1 LIVDSVRF
9 LRFAIRAYTVHMQFR
24 HLIMI
29 LLFVTACSKTSAQ
42 PAKRLAPGDV
52 VATVGSTSITLSEVD
67 DKALQQPTAN
77 FGSMKLSQAL
87 YEARRAAVDDLI
99 ADALLDQEA
108 KARRLDRSAL
118 VEQEITAKVT
128 AVSDADISTWY
139 QQNQARVQGT
149 PLEQVRQP
157 IRAYLTQ
164 ERMQAARE
172 RYLDELKG
180 KTRVRVLLDPPRQ
193 TVAAASG
200 AAKGPANAPI
210 ELIEFSDFQ
219 CPYCQRANPTVLQV
233 LNTYGDRIR
242 FVYRHF
248 PLGNHPNAKPA
259 AEASQCAA
267 EQGKFWEYHDA
278 LFANPSKLADADLKQ
293 RAAELGL
300 DGGKFNAC
308 VDTHKYKTHVESD
321 MKAGEEAGVNGTPAF
336 FINGRMISGAQPF
349 DAFKR
354 VIDEELEVKKR

>member
-1 LIVDSVRF
+1 MKV
-9 LRFAIRAYTVHMQFR
+9 R
-24 HLIMI
+24 HLVAI
-29 LLFVTACSKTSAQ
+29 LLFVTACSSTSAQ
-42 PAKRLAPGDV
+42 PQPAKRMAPSDV
-52 VATVGSTSITLSEVD
+52 VATVGSTSITLSDVD
-67 DKALQQPTAN
+67 DKALQQSAGN

-99 ADALLDQEA
+99 ANALLDQEA
-108 KARRLDRSAL
+108 KARGLDRSAL
-118 VEQEITAKVT
+118 VEQEITSKVT
-128 AVSDADISTWY
+128 AVNDTDISTWY

-164 ERMQAARE
+164 ERMEVARQQ
-172 RYLDELKG
+172 YLDALKG
-180 KTRVRVLLDPPRQ
+180 KTRVRVLLEVPRQ
-193 TVAAASG
+193 TVAAANG
-200 AAKGPANAPI
+200 AAKGPATAPI
-210 ELIEFSDFQ
+210 EVIEFSDFQ
-219 CPYCQRANPTVLQV
+219 CPYCQRANPTVAQV

-300 DGGKFNAC
+300 DAGKFNAC
-308 VDTHKYKTHVESD
+308 VDTHKYKTHVEAD

-354 VIDEELEVKKR
+354 VIDEELEIKKR

>member
-1 LIVDSVRF
+1 MR
-9 LRFAIRAYTVHMQFR
+9 IRNLVA
-24 HLIMI
+24 I
-29 LLFVTACSKTSAQ
+29 LLFVTACSSTSAQ
-42 PAKRLAPGDV
+42 PAKRMAPSDV

-67 DKALQQPTAN
+67 DKALQQSAGN

-99 ADALLDQEA
+99 ANALLDQEA
-108 KARRLDRSAL
+108 KARGLDRSAL
-118 VEQEITAKVT
+118 VEQEITSKVT
-128 AVSDADISTWY
+128 AVNDADISTWY

-164 ERMQAARE
+164 ERMEVARQQ
-172 RYLDELKG
+172 YLDALKG
-180 KTRVRVLLDPPRQ
+180 KTRVRVLLEVPRQ
-193 TVAAASG
+193 TVAAAHG
-200 AAKGPANAPI
+200 AAKGPASAPI
-210 ELIEFSDFQ
+210 EVIEFSDFQ
-219 CPYCQRANPTVLQV
+219 CPYCQRANPTVAQV

-300 DGGKFNAC
+300 DAGKFNAC
-308 VDTHKYKTHVESD
+308 VDTHKYKTHIEAD

-336 FINGRMISGAQPF
+336 FINGRMITGARPVE
-349 DAFKR
+349 AFAEI
-354 VIDEELEVKKR
+354 IDEELGRVATVAAR